1 MDFRKLPIILAI
13 LLVTVLIVQPVVSE
27 ANQSATNQSAAN
39 IPAADLAAIFSASN
53 GTKVSNITP
62 DNIERDAATGHFNSG
77 EQLLVKGD
85 YANAILL
92 YDMALASDTTMLKK
106 TDAILYLYR
115 DKAYAQ
121 IQLGNY
127 SDAVA
132 TADTGLGLY
141 PSDPMLWNNKG
152 YALSLLGKTQDAL
165 AAYDKSVFFDSN
177 YTTAY
182 INRGDILSRMG
193 RYTDAVAAYTRAN
206 ETDPFN
212 IAAADGLAVAKK
224 GESES
229 NRNTM
234 IVLAIVLIAAA
245 GAVVW
250 YTKFRK
256 PADTAPEER
265 EEKNKKK

>member
-13 LLVTVLIVQPVVSE
+13 LLLTALIVQPVVS
-27 ANQSATNQSAAN
+27 AANQSAAN
-39 IPAADLAAIFSASN
+39 IPAADLSAIFSASN

-62 DNIERDAATGHFNSG
+62 DNLEKDAATGHFNSA

-85 YANAILL
+85 YENAIVL
-92 YDMALASDTTMLKK
+92 YDLALASNTTMLKK
-106 TDAILYLYR
+106 TDAILYLYQ

-127 SDAVA
+127 TDAVA
-132 TADTGLGLY
+132 TEDAGLALY

-165 AAYDKSVFFDSN
+165 AAYDKSVSFDSN

-182 INRGDILSRMG
+182 INRGNVLSQMG
-193 RYTDAVAAYTRAN
+193 RYTEAVAAYTRAN

-212 IAAADGLAVAKK
+212 LAAADGLAAAKK

-229 NRNTM
+229 GRNM
-234 IVLAIVLIAAA
+234 IIILVIVLIAAA

-256 PADTAPEER
+256 PSNPAPEEKK
-265 EEKNKKK
+265 EKTKKK